1 MISKEELDKI
11 EKEIEK
17 SSKDYFKQKPKDI
30 EEELKK
36 ETTLGTPDNLAEP
49 TDTDES

>member
-11 EKEIEK
+11 EKEIKK

-30 EEELKK
+30 EEELIK
-36 ETTLGTPDNLAEP
+36 ESTLGTPDNLTEP
-49 TDTDES
+49 ADTDES